1 MVFFVALP
9 ERGPTSFRFIED
21 AVATSTGA
29 GRTGWCHMAG
39 IALVGVLLCVS
50 ARVSLPGVRGFF
62 RAGAIGIV
70 LGCVSEI
77 VDLTL
82 TRFFT
87 PVPVVSALFDPLF
100 YLGVLAFVI
109 GIFRAS
115 RMTGRIRRRGEA
127 LLDDLDAVAARR
139 GGREPAGTDRRAVHR
154 YAAARA
160 ARGRRGS
167 RHRDLVAAE
176 RRGARAPRRHRR
188 PPHPPTHGSPPMIRP
203 LALGAG
209 VVVATVAL
217 AHTALAG
224 YVARRLIAPRAAK
237 VYGPVTIAGD
247 TVTVPATLESRE
259 PGTYGL
265 WLDDGRH
272 VVIGE
277 PLRVEKDRVVRELAS
292 RPDGLADGV
301 AVATWTSQSIGSPED
316 VGPTRHV
323 SVPLRRGGVAEA
335 WEIGEPDTADGRWTI
350 HVHGLRSSRNG
361 ALRSAPAAVDAGWM
375 ALVVSYA
382 GDEECAPPM
391 PCPPRWARA
400 SGATSTTR
408 SPTPSR
414 AGAREIVLVAWSMG
428 GTIAML
434 ALEHSAHREAIVGL
448 ALVAPRSLDWPR
460 VVDNAV
466 ANAHLPRTVAAASMR
481 VLGSRLGARALASSR
496 RSTREP

>member
-1 MVFFVALP
+1 
-9 ERGPTSFRFIED
+9 
-21 AVATSTGA
+21 
-29 GRTGWCHMAG
+29 
-39 IALVGVLLCVS
+39 
-50 ARVSLPGVRGFF
+50 
-62 RAGAIGIV
+62 
-70 LGCVSEI
+70 
-77 VDLTL
+77 
-82 TRFFT
+82 
-87 PVPVVSALFDPLF
+87 
-100 YLGVLAFVI
+100 
-109 GIFRAS
+109 
-115 RMTGRIRRRGEA
+115 
-127 LLDDLDAVAARR
+127 
-139 GGREPAGTDRRAVHR
+139 
-154 YAAARA
+154 
-160 ARGRRGS
+160 
-167 RHRDLVAAE
+167 
-176 RRGARAPRRHRR
+176 
-188 PPHPPTHGSPPMIRP
+188 MIRP

-272 VVIGE
+272 VVVGE

-382 GDEECAPPM
+382 GDEECAPADTLP
-391 PCPPRWARA
+391 
-400 SGATSTTR
+400 STLGTR
-408 SPTPSR
+408 EWR
-414 AGAREIVLVAWSMG
+414 DVDDAIAYALDRGAREIVLVAWSMG
-428 GTIAML
+428 ATITML
-434 ALEHSAHREAIVGL
+434 ALEQSAHREKITGL
-448 ALVAPRSLDWPR
+448 VLVAPALDWTR
-460 VVDNAV
+460 VVDDAV
-466 ANAHLPRTVAAASMR
+466 AGAHLPRSVGVTAMR
-481 VLGSRLGARALASSR
+481 VLGSRLGARALGLIEAVDARGLNWVDATRPAPRLPTLILHSR
-496 RSTREP
+496 RDPVVPFSGSAVYAERHPGVELVAFDATGHCNEANQESARFHDTIAAWVRAHGHAAA